1 MGRLPKGYSKNSV
14 SEEDGSSRR
23 RSKSKAKKDEVI
35 VQSTKPSKKHQRDR
49 IRSLPVSIQKNL
61 VRIKGCESQRP
72 SPTPENDIFYQ
83 QNSNRPSV
91 LRFKNP
97 TFQFSALKGNKKRL
111 WKNFKQILTIEKS
124 IPWQP
129 DDPTYMSI
137 EAPPSLKPAK
147 RYSDLSGLPA
157 NYKDPL
163 TQIRYSTSSEFT
175 ALRTLPSDI
184 VQGYLAL
191 RKANF
196 LPS

>member
-83 QNSNRPSV
+83 QNSNQPSV

-97 TFQFSALKGNKKRL
+97 TFQVQNPTHCNTYYYMYSFTSVFSFKR
-111 WKNFKQILTIEKS
+111 KQEKTVEKS
-124 IPWQP
+124 
-129 DDPTYMSI
+129 
-137 EAPPSLKPAK
+137 
-147 RYSDLSGLPA
+147 
-157 NYKDPL
+157 
-163 TQIRYSTSSEFT
+163 
-175 ALRTLPSDI
+175 
-184 VQGYLAL
+184 
-191 RKANF
+191 
-196 LPS
+196 